1 MECGGLDAYRED
13 GDHNAHSAEHSI
25 IDCLPGF
32 QRVLDGL
39 VIAIKTPVVRLDGA
53 CLDDDEGQA
62 RFIYRKKKKKER
74 ERRGNTSVQRSR
86 RMTYSKDHPKEQH

>member
-62 RFIYRKKKKKER
+62 RFIYRKKKKER
-74 ERRGNTSVQRSR
+74 EGGTHQC
-86 RMTYSKDHPKEQH
+86 KEAEEE